1 MKHETRKSLFWVY
14 VLLAFGVLIS
24 GPRFSGAFASA
35 LGIDLMSTN
44 TIYRDIE
51 IYSGWA
57 LALFEA
63 VAIAYVASRFRRIQ
77 ILDDDQSKPL
87 QDRIY
92 FVNLGYWF
100 VVLWGMV
107 ILLFTIPLVST
118 VHLATQTFKTGAEAA
133 SIAEILTWRHIFNN
147 HLAWGW
153 LFLTSAASTLFVF
166 LIGLVMEDFGLL
178 SKRSND
184 ADANLYNHWNRLR
197 KQVPIVDPYT
207 LAQAAD
213 VPIQEAADYLDSIQP
228 SLKEPLSAQDRLK
241 AIKERSSTN
250 GV

>member
-1 MKHETRKSLFWVY
+1 MKNNKSHFWVY

-35 LGIDLMSTN
+35 LGIDLISTSPL
-44 TIYRDIE
+44 YRDIE
-51 IYSGWA
+51 INSGWA

-77 ILDDDQSKPL
+77 ILDEDQSKPL
-87 QDRIY
+87 QDRVY
-92 FVNLGYWF
+92 LVNFAYWL
-100 VVLWGMV
+100 VVLWGQV
-107 ILLFTIPLVST
+107 ILLLTIPLVST
-118 VHLATQTFKTGAEAA
+118 VHLATQTFKTGGTAA
-133 SIAEILTWRHIFNN
+133 SIADILTWQHIIQN

-178 SKRSND
+178 TGKRSKD
-184 ADANLYNHWNRLR
+184 ADSNLFNHWNRLR
-197 KQVPIVDPYT
+197 KQVPIVDPHK
-207 LAQAAD
+207 LARAAG
-213 VPIQEAADYLDSIQP
+213 VSLQEAADYLDSIQP
-228 SLKEPLSAQDRLK
+228 ALKEPVSAQERLR
-241 AIKERSSTN
+241 AIREKFTNN